1 MSSNVSLVHFSG
13 GRAESRVCGLKD
25 TVGSLKTALGAKA
38 DAITLS
44 YSGEALSD
52 ATTLEQL
59 AAEPGQ
65 DITLSIQV

>member
-1 MSSNVSLVHFSG
+1 M
-13 GRAESRVCGLKD
+13 CGLKD
-25 TVGSLKTALGAKA
+25 TVGSVKTALGAQLGAKA